1 MGQRF
6 HRGFTA
12 AEKTELW
19 DRWKRGESLKAIGRA
34 FGKPSSS
41 IYFLVAPHGGIRPAQ
56 RRRSRLALTLAEREV
71 ISRGVTAHQS
81 ARSIARLLGRSASTV
96 SREVNRSGGYDRYR
110 AALADENAWAR
121 ARRPKCCKLANSPR
135 LRQAVAGKLRLDWS
149 PEQIAGWLKR
159 THPDDECNQV
169 SHETIYRSLFVQTRG
184 VLKKELLSH
193 LRSKRSLRRSKPVDP
208 NGDRRGHIKE
218 ETTKGA
224 VQVPDLGP
232 GKGTYGSSSLY
243 VGDQNRRIFLRS
255 AKPMAAWV
263 EREHQWP
270 AQTVLSKG
278 H

>member
-1 MGQRF
+1 MSVERGWSQPVEATLYLEGEMECVLMGQRF

-81 ARSIARLLGRSASTV
+81 ARSIARLLGRSPSTV
-96 SREVNRSGGYDRYR
+96 SREMNRNGGCDRYR
-110 AALADENAWAR
+110 AGLADENAWAR
-121 ARRPKCCKLANSPR
+121 ARRPKCCKLAINSR

-159 THPDDECNQV
+159 THPE
-169 SHETIYRSLFVQTRG
+169 
-184 VLKKELLSH
+184 ELA
-193 LRSKRSLRRSKPVDP
+193 
-208 NGDRRGHIKE
+208 E
-218 ETTKGA
+218 ENA
-224 VQVPDLGP
+224 
-232 GKGTYGSSSLY
+232 S
-243 VGDQNRRIFLRS
+243 
-255 AKPMAAWV
+255 
-263 EREHQWP
+263 
-270 AQTVLSKG
+270 
-278 H
+278 